1 MTLPLPRSH
10 QMLRRKRL
18 DTVSSLDLLTH
29 SRRVPVTMACARE
42 RFRAADHEGPGMFT
56 VVPKVHS
63 SLWISR
69 Y

>member
-10 QMLRRKRL
+10 QMLRREGL

-29 SRRVPVTMACARE
+29 FHHVPVTIDCARE
-42 RFRAADHEGPGMFT
+42 RYGAADYEGPGMFT
-56 VVPKVHS
+56 VVPKMD
-63 SLWISR
+63 SLSISR